1 MVGLSLVA
9 GIGFTVSLLVGEL
22 SYGPA
27 SETDVH
33 VKVGVLLGSLTAATL
48 GALILSTRNRHYRT
62 QSTQTPPVTRQTTLR
77 DRNEGVSCPRVGV
90 AVITYASRPGN

>member
-1 MVGLSLVA
+1 MVGLSFVA

-48 GALILSTRNRHYRT
+48 GAPHPEHPQPALPNSINTDPTCDKADHAT
-62 QSTQTPPVTRQTTLR
+62 
-77 DRNEGVSCPRVGV
+77 
-90 AVITYASRPGN
+90 